1 MTGQASRNT
10 AAWEHQAYRFWVQST
25 GPPDQVGRDM
35 ADDPVRWLTRH
46 LPVLGEVDGRKILHP
61 LGSNGRKG
69 VPLAIL
75 GAEVTIV
82 NDALRLLDAE

>member
-1 MTGQASRNT
+1 M
-10 AAWEHQAYRFWVQST
+10 
-25 GPPDQVGRDM
+25 
-35 ADDPVRWLTRH
+35 RWLTRH

>member
-1 MTGQASRNT
+1 MTGQAFRNKT
-10 AAWEHQAYRFWVQST
+10 AWEHQAYRFWVHST

-35 ADDPVRWLTRH
+35 ADDPTRWLSRH
-46 LPVLGEVDGRKILHP
+46 LHILGDVNGRRVLHP
-61 LGSNGRKG
+61 LGSNGRTG
-69 VPLAIL
+69 VPPAIL